1 MRSALAALLLLGAC
15 AADGGAGRH
24 LTGESLQ
31 LVRPGVSRES
41 DVRQIFGAPE
51 RVQAFPRMER
61 VAWTY
66 PMAGIQPQLIVVQ
79 FSKDG
84 IVRETYLIDDPDFVS
99 AAE

>member
-1 MRSALAALLLLGAC
+1 VRSALAALVLLGAC
-15 AADGGAGRH
+15 AADGGADRH

-41 DVRQIFGAPE
+41 DVREILGAPA
-51 RVQAFPRMER
+51 RVQTFPRMER
-61 VAWTY
+61 VAWSY
-66 PMAGIQPQLIVVQ
+66 PAFGIQPLLIIVQ

-84 IVRETYLIDDPDFVS
+84 VVREAYVIDDPDFVS